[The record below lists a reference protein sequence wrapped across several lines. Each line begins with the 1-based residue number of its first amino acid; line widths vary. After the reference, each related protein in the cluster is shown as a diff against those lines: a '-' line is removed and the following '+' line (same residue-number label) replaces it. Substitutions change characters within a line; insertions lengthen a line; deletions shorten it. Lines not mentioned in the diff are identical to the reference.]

1 MHPERIRLVPPSG
14 PLARTL
20 PGAAD
25 AAIKGGGP
33 GADRAWESGNGGDG
47 APPSHHIVA
56 GRNARSAIRVLL
68 AGLLAGLATGCSINQ
83 IVANKVGDALA
94 GGGGVF
100 ASDND
105 PQLVKDAVPFSLK
118 LMESLLAESPRHR
131 GLLFATSSG
140 FTQYAYAFV
149 QQDADELEGRD
160 VEAAQALRVRARRL
174 YLRARDYALRGLD
187 TAHPDFSGELRT
199 RPRAAGRLLQ
209 KSDVPLAYWAAASW
223 GAAIALGKDDPSLIA
238 EIPQMEALIDRAL
251 ELDESWDNGSIHT
264 FLITYE
270 MSRSGVKGDPAE
282 RARSHFDRALELT
295 GGRQAGPFVALAEAV
310 CIEKQDA
317 AQFELLLNRALAVDP
332 DAAPEFRLANL
343 VMQRRAR
350 WLLSKKDDLFLS
362 PAKPAGN

>member
-1 MHPERIRLVPPSG
+1 MPAADPLQPERYRLVPLSRIHAVGPRLPSKHSG
-14 PLARTL
+14 QTARL
-20 PGAAD
+20 WLRGRPAAP
-25 AAIKGGGP
+25 AVK
-33 GADRAWESGNGGDG
+33 
-47 APPSHHIVA
+47 
-56 GRNARSAIRVLL
+56 VLL

-83 IVANKVGDALA
+83 MVANKVGDALA

-149 QQDADELEGRD
+149 QQDADELEGQN
-160 VEAAQALRVRARRL
+160 VEAAQAMRIRARRL

-187 TAHPDFSGELRT
+187 AAHPGFSGELRT
-199 RPRAAGRLLQ
+199 TPRAAGRLLQ
-209 KSDVPLAYWAAASW
+209 KPDVPMAYWAAASW
-223 GAAIALGKDDPSLIA
+223 GAAISLGKDDPALIA
-238 EIPQMEALIDRAL
+238 EIPQVETLIDRAL
-251 ELDESWDNGSIHT
+251 ELNESWDHGSIHT

-270 MSRSGVKGDPAE
+270 MSRSGIKGDPAE
-282 RARSHFDRALELT
+282 RARRHFDRALELS

-310 CIEKQDA
+310 CVEKQDA
-317 AQFELLLNRALAVDP
+317 AQFEQLLNRALAVDP

>member
-1 MHPERIRLVPPSG
+1 MHPAEYRLVPLSDLYP
-14 PLARTL
+14 
-20 PGAAD
+20 AD
-25 AAIKGGGP
+25 ANRSEAGPRGGRGTC
-33 GADRAWESGNGGDG
+33 ARRVA
-47 APPSHHIVA
+47 APAVKA
-56 GRNARSAIRVLL
+56 LL

-83 IVANKVGDALA
+83 IVANKFGDALA

-118 LMESLLAESPRHR
+118 MMESLLAQSPHHR

-149 QQDADELEGRD
+149 QQDADELESRD
-160 VEAAQALRVRARRL
+160 LEAAEAMRIRARRL

-187 TAHPDFSGELRT
+187 TAHPGFTGQLGAA
-199 RPRAAGRLLQ
+199 PRAAGRVLQ

-223 GAAIALGKDDPSLIA
+223 GAAISLGKDDPSLVA

-251 ELDESWDNGSIHT
+251 ELEESWGDGSIHV

-270 MSRSGVKGDPAE
+270 MSRQGVKGDPAE
-282 RARSHFDRALELT
+282 RSRRHFERALELT
-295 GGRQAGPFVALAEAV
+295 GGRQAAPFVALAEAV
-310 CIEKQDA
+310 CIDKQDA
-317 AQFELLLNRALAVDP
+317 AQFVQLLNRALAVDP
-332 DAAPEFRLANL
+332 DAAPESRLVNS

-350 WLLSKKDDLFLS
+350 WLLTKQDDLFLN
-362 PAKPAGN
+362 PAKPAAN

>member
-1 MHPERIRLVPPSG
+1 M
-14 PLARTL
+14 PLNRFLAGTI
-20 PGAAD
+20 PGAAGT
-25 AAIKGGGP
+25 AAKSGGP
-33 GADRAWESGNGGDG
+33 GAVRARESGYGGDG
-47 APPSHHIVA
+47 APPSNQILATRHA
-56 GRNARSAIRVLL
+56 APAIRVLL

-83 IVANKVGDALA
+83 MVANKVGDALA

-131 GLLFATSSG
+131 GLLVATSSG

-160 VEAAQALRVRARRL
+160 VEAAQAMRIRARRL

-187 TAHPDFSGELRT
+187 TTHPGFSGELRT
-199 RPRAAGRLLQ
+199 TPRATGRLLQ
-209 KSDVPLAYWAAASW
+209 KSDVPMAYWAAASW
-223 GAAIALGKDDPSLIA
+223 GAAISLGKDDPSLIA
-238 EIPQMEALIDRAL
+238 EIPQVETLIDRAL
-251 ELDESWDNGSIHT
+251 ELNESWDNGSIHT

-270 MSRSGVKGDPAE
+270 MSRSGIRGDPAE
-282 RARSHFDRALELT
+282 RARRHFDRALELS

-310 CIEKQDA
+310 CVEKQDA

>member
-1 MHPERIRLVPPSG
+1 
-14 PLARTL
+14 
-20 PGAAD
+20 
-25 AAIKGGGP
+25 
-33 GADRAWESGNGGDG
+33 
-47 APPSHHIVA
+47 
-56 GRNARSAIRVLL
+56 VLL

-83 IVANKVGDALA
+83 MVANKVGDALA

-149 QQDADELEGRD
+149 QQDADELEGQN
-160 VEAAQALRVRARRL
+160 VEAAQAMRIRARRL

-187 TAHPDFSGELRT
+187 AAHPGFSGELRT
-199 RPRAAGRLLQ
+199 TPRAAGRLLQ
-209 KSDVPLAYWAAASW
+209 KPDVPMAYWAAASW
-223 GAAIALGKDDPSLIA
+223 GAAISLGKDDPALIA
-238 EIPQMEALIDRAL
+238 EIPQVETLIDRAL
-251 ELDESWDNGSIHT
+251 ELNESWDHGSIHT

-270 MSRSGVKGDPAE
+270 MSRSGIKGDPAE
-282 RARSHFDRALELT
+282 RARRHFDRALELS

-310 CIEKQDA
+310 CVEKQDA
-317 AQFELLLNRALAVDP
+317 AQFEQLLNRALAVDP